1 MYWSHSRE
9 LLGEARSR
17 RSKAAASSGCRLGSI
32 SSASR
37 CSSAFSAA
45 FFSRS
50 SSCRDFF
57 WDWQMVAAENVQVTD
72 ESDNARIRDDGV
84 CYHPLHLVAF
94 VLFLFVAGL
103 ALLRCSSRLQGA
115 QSHIPGE
122 ARSHLQPGRP
132 RRAARHLLRQM
143 NSTFQIQDKEMNSL
157 TEKHGLLQTEPE
169 AFYLERHRPL
179 L

>member
-17 RSKAAASSGCRLGSI
+17 RSKAAASLGCRLGSI

-57 WDWQMVAAENVQVTD
+57 WDWQMIAAENVQVTD
-72 ESDNARIRDDGV
+72 ESENARIRKRWSV
-84 CYHPLHLVAF
+84 LSSASPCCFCLVPLRRWI
-94 VLFLFVAGL
+94 GSP
-103 ALLRCSSRLQGA
+103 ALQQQASGSSVP
-115 QSHIPGE
+115 H
-122 ARSHLQPGRP
+122 P
-132 RRAARHLLRQM
+132 RRSLKPPAAWMAPQGCSPPAET
-143 NSTFQIQDKEMNSL
+143 NE
-157 TEKHGLLQTEPE
+157 
-169 AFYLERHRPL
+169 FYFPDSGQGNEFTD
-179 L
+179 